1 MRLSPSSRSALSPSG
16 QMVYNYLR
24 FDNPL
29 DFGIQYS
36 LTINDFTHSEF
47 HWKYVLINMYAYLL
61 NMPHFTPK
69 TFHASCFLRRAFRAQ
84 RLYVLRRR
92 WQESYI
98 RRNHIPRSA
107 HVRLSL
113 LGQGIA
119 ARREEKSVLPI
130 LLIGVTCIL
139 MPLAIIFSSWESG
152 YAVRYNADFS
162 WQMVIGALVI
172 AFTLY
177 KSIKSESA
185 KKLVDL
191 IFTVSTVACIYVNM
205 AQLISFT
212 GVEGA
217 SG

>member
-1 MRLSPSSRSALSPSG
+1 MFFDDAGKNLISVGIIYRALP
-16 QMVYNYLR
+16 V
-24 FDNPL
+24 F
-29 DFGIQYS
+29 
-36 LTINDFTHSEF
+36 
-47 HWKYVLINMYAYLL
+47 AYLFSGKAL
-61 NMPHFTPK
+61 
-69 TFHASCFLRRAFRAQ
+69 Q
-84 RLYVLRRR
+84 RV
-92 WQESYI
+92 
-98 RRNHIPRSA
+98 
-107 HVRLSL
+107 
-113 LGQGIA
+113 
-119 ARREEKSVLPI
+119 EKKKRVLPI

-177 KSIKSESA
+177 KSIKSEST

-217 SG
+217 FWMNLWR